1 MSIYSDRELCDA
13 TPIKLNNRKAIVIL
27 KNGDIVFRNYVLADK
42 LTKSN
47 LEFYQEVE
55 QQLLLQY
62 PNMKHVIFLEMEN
75 RILLQHTKS
84 LSVWEKIA
92 SYFAYILER
101 HVDTYKKLR

>member
-13 TPIKLNNRKAIVIL
+13 TPIKHNNRKAIVVL
-27 KNGDIVFRNYVLADK
+27 KNGDIVFSVLDDK
-42 LTKSN
+42 LAKRN
-47 LEFYQEVE
+47 IDFYQEVE

-75 RILLQHTKS
+75 RMLLQHTKS